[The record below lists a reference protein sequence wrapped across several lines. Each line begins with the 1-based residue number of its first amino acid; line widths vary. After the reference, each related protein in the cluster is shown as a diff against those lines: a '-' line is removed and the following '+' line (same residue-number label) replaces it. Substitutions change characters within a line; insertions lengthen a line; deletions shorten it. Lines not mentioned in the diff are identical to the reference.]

1 MALGSLRIIKK
12 EETIFCLFFC
22 LEEIFR
28 KIKKFIKIFMEY
40 PIIKENVY

>member
-12 EETIFCLFFC
+12 KKRFFVFFFC

-28 KIKKFIKIFMEY
+28 KIKKFIKNFMEY